1 MNRALSFS
9 LKALGLV
16 AVALPVSIVATFL
29 LSPFWSWLEAS
40 TGIEAIGHSGPAD
53 WCYLV
58 VLLLIVGV
66 AVLAMVIRR
75 RVSGGHGPAG

>member
-1 MNRALSFS
+1 MNRTLSFL

-40 TGIEAIGHSGPAD
+40 TGVESIGHSGPAD

-58 VLLLIVGV
+58 VLLLVLGI
-66 AVLAMVIRR
+66 AVLAMGIRR
-75 RVSGGHGPAG
+75 RARRGRGPAA